1 MSKEE
6 KTQKRRLFDSDGSF
20 YTLTGKFFDLAAV
33 SIYWLIGAL
42 PLVTAGAAFSALY
55 AAVTRSV
62 REDQGS
68 LSAVFWKAYRRDMK
82 QSLPI
87 WMIYGT
93 AVFLLLL
100 NYGIFRENAQGLV
113 GLFFQVFYSALA
125 LFVLAAACYVFVLL
139 SRFDMPFGWHI
150 KLSLYMAVRY
160 LPQSLLT
167 LAAFVMCYFLIWK
180 QPLWVLILPG
190 FFTLA
195 VSYWMEPLLAKHMP
209 RKNSDEEDIIE

>member
-20 YTLTGKFFDLAAV
+20 YTLTGKLFDLAAV

-55 AAVTRSV
+55 AAVVKSV
-62 REDQGS
+62 REDRGS
-68 LSAVFWKAYRRDMK
+68 ISAEFWRAYRRDMK
-82 QSLPI
+82 QSFPI
-87 WMIYGT
+87 WLIC
-93 AVFLLLL
+93 AAALFLLML
-100 NYGIFRENAQGLV
+100 NYGIFRENAQGVV
-113 GLFFQVFYSALA
+113 GIFFQILYSALA
-125 LFVLAAACYVFVLL
+125 LFVLTAACYVFPLL
-139 SRFDMPFGWHI
+139 SRFVMPFGWHI
-150 KLSLYMAVRY
+150 KLSLYMTVRY

-167 LAAFVMCYFLIWK
+167 LAAFLICYFLIWK
-180 QPLWVLILPG
+180 QPLWALILPG

-209 RKNSDEEDIIE
+209 KENSDEEDT

>member
-6 KTQKRRLFDSDGSF
+6 RSQKRRLFDSDGSF
-20 YTLTGKFFDLAAV
+20 YTLTGKLFDLAAV

-62 REDQGS
+62 REEQGGV
-68 LSAVFWKAYRRDMK
+68 SAVFWKAYRRDLK

-87 WMIYGT
+87 WLMY
-93 AVFLLLL
+93 AAALFLLLL

-113 GLFFQVFYSALA
+113 GLFFQIFYSALV
-125 LFVLAAACYVFVLL
+125 LFMLTAACYVFALL
-139 SRFDMPFGWHI
+139 SRFDMPFGWQI
-150 KLSLYMAVRY
+150 KLSVYMTVRY

-167 LAAFVMCYFLIWK
+167 LAAFLMCYFLIWR
-180 QPLWVLILPG
+180 QPLWALILPG

-195 VSYWMEPLLAKHMP
+195 VSYWMEPLLARHMP
-209 RKNSDEEDIIE
+209 KEKSDEEEK